1 MARGRSRCGLTLV
14 ELMLAMTVFVIIAA
28 ALASSFLGGIRLL
41 KATFATAEMS
51 LQARELRERLLFHV
65 TPPHDG
71 MVWTGLLSG
80 TTRVSATN
88 PQNREEVLN
97 VHANPPVIQMG
108 GTAMKIDGQTIET
121 VNQAMEVTFKDYDTE
136 KRSFFNKDR
145 IDESWPQR
153 WLNPGGMNL
162 MAEASDTA
170 PVLSWAKD
178 RYGAEDHTRFYIRLA
193 GRMDV
198 AGLPIRHDERIVVP
212 VFGCQQETR
221 PDGKGGLDK

>member
-1 MARGRSRCGLTLV
+1 MMVRGRSRCGFTLV

-51 LQARELRERLLFHV
+51 LQARELRDRLLFHV

-71 MVWTGLLSG
+71 MVWTGLLAG
-80 TTRVSATN
+80 TNRVSATN
-88 PQNREEVLN
+88 PQNREDVLN

-108 GTAMKIDGQTIET
+108 GTAMKIDGQTVET
-121 VNQAMEVTFKDYDTE
+121 VNQTMEVTFQDYGKE
-136 KRSFFNKDR
+136 ERRFFNKDR
-145 IDESWPQR
+145 IDER

-162 MAEASDTA
+162 MAEASDAA
-170 PVLSWAKD
+170 PVLFWAKNKD
-178 RYGAEDHTRFYIRLA
+178 NAEDRTRFYIRLA

>member
-1 MARGRSRCGLTLV
+1 MMARGRSRCGFTLV

-51 LQARELRERLLFHV
+51 LQARELRDRLLFHV

-71 MVWTGLLSG
+71 MVWTGLLAG
-80 TTRVSATN
+80 TNRVSATN
-88 PQNREEVLN
+88 PQNREDVLN
-97 VHANPPVIQMG
+97 IHANPPVIQMG
-108 GTAMKIDGQTIET
+108 GTAMKINGQTVET
-121 VNQAMEVTFKDYDTE
+121 VNQTMEVTFQDYGKE
-136 KRSFFNKDR
+136 ERRFFNRDR
-145 IDESWPQR
+145 VDER

-162 MAEASDTA
+162 MAEASDKA
-170 PVLSWAKD
+170 PVLSWAKNKD
-178 RYGAEDHTRFYIRLA
+178 NAEDRTRFYIRLA

>member
-1 MARGRSRCGLTLV
+1 MMARGRSRCGFTLV

-51 LQARELRERLLFHV
+51 LQARELRDRLLFHV

-71 MVWTGLLSG
+71 MVWTGLLAG
-80 TTRVSATN
+80 TNRVSATN
-88 PQNREEVLN
+88 PQNREDVLN
-97 VHANPPVIQMG
+97 IHANPPVIQMG
-108 GTAMKIDGQTIET
+108 GTAMKINGQTVET
-121 VNQAMEVTFKDYDTE
+121 VNQTMEVTFQDYGKE
-136 KRSFFNKDR
+136 ERRFFNRDR
-145 IDESWPQR
+145 VDER

-162 MAEASDTA
+162 MAEASDAA
-170 PVLSWAKD
+170 PVLSWAKNKD
-178 RYGAEDHTRFYIRLA
+178 NAEDRTRFYIRLA

>member
-1 MARGRSRCGLTLV
+1 MMARGRSRCGFTLV

-51 LQARELRERLLFHV
+51 LQARELRDRLLFHV

-71 MVWTGLLSG
+71 MVWTGLLAG
-80 TTRVSATN
+80 TNRVSATN
-88 PQNREEVLN
+88 PQNREDVLN

-108 GTAMKIDGQTIET
+108 GTAMRIDGQTVET
-121 VNQAMEVTFKDYDTE
+121 VNQTMEVTFQDYGKE
-136 KRSFFNKDR
+136 ERRFFNRDR
-145 IDESWPQR
+145 VDER

-170 PVLSWAKD
+170 PVLSWAKNKD
-178 RYGAEDHTRFYIRLA
+178 NAEDRTRFYIRLA